1 MRPVWYLSVFRWPEF
16 GFSMPL
22 SSIFRWPEFDFSYF
36 TTRLSLESFR
46 WLDFFIDDVLWTFVT
61 VLESVALA
69 ALLCFFFNDDDLG
82 APCERMKPGLILFL
96 ARWLKIR

>member
-46 WLDFFIDDVLWTFVT
+46 SIDQPDRYF
-61 VLESVALA
+61 
-69 ALLCFFFNDDDLG
+69 C
-82 APCERMKPGLILFL
+82 IIFL
-96 ARWLKIR
+96 YIYMT